1 VPEKGAKMKKGY
13 LEILNDLLKS
23 QKYGFI
29 RSPLPIFLIPL
40 AMINLYLETL
50 FFLILVF
57 NYLIGDSKKDFNLFL
72 GIVAYNL
79 MLLNDTN
86 IDYRFNKVIGE

>member
-1 VPEKGAKMKKGY
+1 
-13 LEILNDLLKS
+13 
-23 QKYGFI
+23 
-29 RSPLPIFLIPL
+29 
-40 AMINLYLETL
+40 MINLYRETL

-86 IDYRFNKVIGE
+86 TDYRFNKVIGE